1 MLENCHLPGVDKV
14 KHCKVVMLL
23 GSTKKPTTKKATLT
37 NEDGTMEDKVS
48 LTFSKCYSLLDENK
62 PEPIELLI
70 FCAIEDAAD
79 NALGDKMAPYLIA
92 GDMTHRTN
100 DALLVADYAQEVT
113 KGKDIAVRMFGEECE
128 MLRTLLAK
136 DGGNLD
142 MTPEKRKTSDLSNA
156 WVHTLPRP
164 GKLRRTDDV
173 AGETIITTG

>member
-23 GSTKKPTTKKATLT
+23 GSTKKPTTKKITLT
-37 NEDGTMEDKVS
+37 NQDGITEDKVS

-62 PEPIELLI
+62 TEPIELLI
-70 FCAIEDAAD
+70 FCAIEDAAEY
-79 NALGDKMAPYLIA
+79 ALGEKMAPYLIA
-92 GDMTHRTN
+92 GDMTHRAN

-113 KGKDIAVRMFGEECE
+113 KGKAVRMFGEECE

-136 DGGNLD
+136 DNGNLD

-156 WVHTLPRP
+156 WVDTLPRP
-164 GKLRRTDDV
+164 GKLRRTDDLAV
-173 AGETIITTG
+173 HETIITTG